1 MKKNHNKRLR
11 PKESIRNKSSMNVS
25 IGDSN
30 YIVSYSNEN
39 NPISFTGLVDKNT
52 GQLNYFD
59 VDVNNG
65 NINQTYDFTNTNE
78 RIDFFNTLDGNI
90 EISEVLRNLNN
101 NLNKQSESIQIKNK
115 TASTIEES
123 NIKELN
129 EQWKKEKQEEFAN
142 REQQI
147 KNEFSDLNQYDA
159 EKISDSNYDSKI
171 DAELLKN
178 DILDPYEWDT
188 SNLDVADSP
197 FDSTVKNIVEETA
210 DNVIENTAE
219 TIIENTVET
228 VAKNV
233 VKEGAEKVVKEVTG
247 LNVELNKSKNKPKKK
262 KKKKTKNKK
271 HKTKQKKAKEIT
283 KQNKIKIEQNAD
295 RKIIDELDN
304 NIFLSKL
311 TDEELLEDLN
321 LENNSHNA
329 DYIKQKRTDI
339 RNKYEQQKKQQRQ
352 DYLNSQQ
359 GQLDN
364 ANFAI
369 NDAQKAIDNNFE
381 YGQTLNYTRMNPNTG
396 QPTNLNPQFN
406 FPDEPPEGYYV
417 DDIVGIDKAD
427 NNRLIKG
434 EELVELP
441 EGVHGPLEK
450 KKTRR
455 LVGGPDTDN
464 MATKAIKGLK
474 DLSVMELGMSAF
486 NVLGAVGDY
495 KDARRKGH
503 GVVSSAVRAGAKFA
517 LDEAMGFYALP
528 FYLIKDTPK
537 YAIQGADMLYKEN
550 RRMNSAANNQTF
562 GTAQFADN
570 QQLATMRASGMEM
583 AKMAQ
588 YNLQQTLL
596 GNEATYLHR

>member
-11 PKESIRNKSSMNVS
+11 PKESIRNKSPMNVS

-78 RIDFFNTLDGNI
+78 RIDFFKTLDGNI
-90 EISEVLRNLNN
+90 EIPEVLQNLND
-101 NLNKQSESIQIKNK
+101 NLNKQPESIQIRNK
-115 TASTIEES
+115 TASTMEES
-123 NIKELN
+123 INNTTEKAKIEELN
-129 EQWKKEKQEEFAN
+129 EQWKKEKQKEFAN

-147 KNEFSDLNQYDA
+147 KDEFSDSNQYDA
-159 EKISDSNYDSKI
+159 EKISDPNYDSKI

-178 DILDPYEWDT
+178 DTPDTYEWDT
-188 SNLDVADSP
+188 SDLDVADNP
-197 FDSTVKNIVEETA
+197 FDSTAKNVVEETA
-210 DNVIENTAE
+210 EDVIENTAE

-228 VAKNV
+228 VAANILE
-233 VKEGAEKVVKEVTG
+233 EGAEKIIKETTG
-247 LNVELNKSKNKPKKK
+247 LNVEINKPKKK
-262 KKKKTKNKK
+262 KKSKKKKNKQR
-271 HKTKQKKAKEIT
+271 TKKKSEKV
-283 KQNKIKIEQNAD
+283 IEQNKKNTYKPLSAEESSKLYKQQLD
-295 RKIIDELDN
+295 KQISDANSLIDDTLDN
-304 NIFLSKL
+304 TI
-311 TDEELLEDLN
+311 
-321 LENNSHNA
+321 NN
-329 DYIKQKRTDI
+329 YI
-339 RNKYEQQKKQQRQ
+339 
-352 DYLNSQQ
+352 
-359 GQLDN
+359 
-364 ANFAI
+364 
-369 NDAQKAIDNNFE
+369 
-381 YGQTLNYTRMNPNTG
+381 YGDTLNYSHRNPDTG
-396 QPTNLNPQFN
+396 QPTNLNPQLN
-406 FPDEPPEGYYV
+406 LPDAPEGYYV

-427 NNRLIKG
+427 NNKLIKG
-434 EELVELP
+434 EELIELP
-441 EGVHGPLEK
+441 EGIQGPLEK

-455 LVGGPDTDN
+455 LVGGPDTDS

-486 NVLGAVGDY
+486 NVLGVVGDY

-503 GVVSSAVRAGAKFA
+503 GVVSSTVRAGAKFA

-528 FYLIKDTPK
+528 FYLIKDVPK

-550 RRMNSAANNQTF
+550 RRMNSAANNQVF

-570 QQLATMRASGMEM
+570 QQLATMRASGLEM

-588 YNLQQTLL
+588 YNLQQTLM
-596 GNEATYLHR
+596 GNEAQHLHR